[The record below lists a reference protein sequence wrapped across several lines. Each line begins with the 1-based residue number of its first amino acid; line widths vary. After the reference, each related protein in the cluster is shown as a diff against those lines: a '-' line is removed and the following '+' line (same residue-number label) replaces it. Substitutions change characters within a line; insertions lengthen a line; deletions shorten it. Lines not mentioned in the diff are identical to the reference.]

1 MTRSHKVLGFL
12 FVAMLGL
19 YGCARGPA
27 GGNERAALEAK
38 VQRLEEDFRAAAAAR
53 DTFRTRLLAAEEKAN
68 QTQKSLESASA
79 SATQAHR
86 ERDAARAELKSRTQ
100 ERDALQTQYDGFRKN
115 IKELLGTAEA
125 ALNTP
130 AAPPTVVVGTPAAA
144 VNGATLRNCAAR
156 LGVRE
161 REHASDS
168 EFHPIDLRKS
178 SKR

>member
-1 MTRSHKVLGFL
+1 MTRSHKVLGFV

-53 DTFRTRLLAAEEKAN
+53 DTFRTRLLSTEEKLT
-68 QTQKSLESASA
+68 QTQKTLDAANATAS
-79 SATQAHR
+79 QERR
-86 ERDAARAELKSRTQ
+86 ERDTARAELKTRTQ
-100 ERDALQTQYDGFRKN
+100 ERDTLQTQYDGFRKN

-130 AAPPTVVVGTPAAA
+130 ANPPTVVVGVPATS
-144 VNGATLRNCAAR
+144 VNSANARN
-156 LGVRE
+156 
-161 REHASDS
+161 
-168 EFHPIDLRKS
+168 
-178 SKR
+178 

>member
-53 DTFRTRLLAAEEKAN
+53 DTFRTRLLAAEEKQT
-68 QTQKSLESASA
+68 QTQKSLD
-79 SATQAHR
+79 SATAAASQ
-86 ERDAARAELKSRTQ
+86 ERRDRDSARTELKARTL

-125 ALNTP
+125 ALAP
-130 AAPPTVVVGTPAAA
+130 AAPPSVAVGAPAP
-144 VNGATLRNCAAR
+144 VNPANIRN
-156 LGVRE
+156 
-161 REHASDS
+161 
-168 EFHPIDLRKS
+168 
-178 SKR
+178 